1 MGGGTATPF
10 PELIRDRSR
19 QIDLTVKIDPGRA
32 PTPIGTENGTGGS
45 RLPRGSSRIPIAQ
58 SRDRTIQPGKLR
70 EIPKG
75 PRKQSSP
82 EGCRRGIAP
91 FRVGSLRD
99 SILLK
104 RDRSEGAYSQ
114 GRLDGR

>member
-19 QIDLTVKIDPGRA
+19 QIDLTVKIDPERA
-32 PTPIGTENGTGGS
+32 PTPIGTENGTGSS
-45 RLPRGSSRIPIAQ
+45 RLPRGSSRILIAR

-70 EIPKG
+70 EVPTG
-75 PRKQSSP
+75 PRKQCSP
-82 EGCRRGIAP
+82 GGCRRGIVP

-99 SILLK
+99 SIQLK
-104 RDRSEGAYSQ
+104 RDRSERPY
-114 GRLDGR
+114 